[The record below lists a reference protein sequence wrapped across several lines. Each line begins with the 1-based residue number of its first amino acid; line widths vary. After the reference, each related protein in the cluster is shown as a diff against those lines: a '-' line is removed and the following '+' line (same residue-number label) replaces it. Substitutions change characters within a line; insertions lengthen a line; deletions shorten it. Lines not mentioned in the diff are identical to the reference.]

1 MNIPREEA
9 LTNEIFEVVQ
19 GWQTS
24 TIGWQSSSDALV
36 SEANYKKAREDHNN
50 ECKRRIA
57 KVLQS
62 RLAEP
67 DAGANVEFPT
77 PAYLRVSDDP
87 VDISITDY
95 YTEPQLRSYADA
107 RVAASRLAEAEQEH
121 VPVFTTG
128 HCKEKAQ
135 KGGCQLHNLQC
146 SYPACDRKLT
156 AQQVAPK

>member
-1 MNIPREEA
+1 MNLSREET

-62 RLAEP
+62 RLAE
-67 DAGANVEFPT
+67 G
-77 PAYLRVSDDP
+77 
-87 VDISITDY
+87 
-95 YTEPQLRSYADA
+95 
-107 RVAASRLAEAEQEH
+107 EQEL
-121 VPVFTTG
+121 PTG
-128 HCKEKAQ
+128 ECFK
-135 KGGCQLHNLQC
+135 
-146 SYPACDRKLT
+146 SYGALCARCGHDEFVLPA
-156 AQQVAPK
+156 APQGAPK